1 MLRKFCL
8 LFLGFFVGIS
18 VSQAQLIKEY
28 KAPEKDGFDLVLLGF
43 SSYKSAM
50 NLRRVRAS
58 EPVNIHGHLEQTN
71 ILPAFSHRIEGNV
84 LYASLVHKNV
94 ESENLGKSITSK
106 LFSGERSDFQ
116 HSWDV
121 GLASNFLYHLDF
133 SLGMGVANFDLALL
147 PISQLKVKSASSD
160 VYIHYSS
167 EEPNR
172 VLMDTLLVTLNMGT
186 VDVSSANFTNAKKM
200 IFEVNYGT
208 LNLSFSNGMSTSSQV
223 IAAVGAGKLNLH
235 LPSDSYPIKLKMKTT
250 PMCRTT
256 VPKYLKMIDKETY
269 VTKGYKE
276 NDPKLLELIIDV
288 GVGSLT
294 VE

>member
-1 MLRKFCL
+1 MLRKICL

-18 VSQAQLIKEY
+18 VCQAQLIKEY
-28 KAPEKDGFDLVLLGF
+28 KAPEKNGFDLVHLGF

-84 LYASLVHKNV
+84 LYTSLVHKNV

-106 LFSGERSDFQ
+106 LFSVERSGFE

-121 GLASNFLYHLDF
+121 GLASSFLYHLDF
-133 SLGMGVANFDLALL
+133 SLGMGIANFDLALL

-167 EEPNR
+167 EDPNQ

-208 LNLSFSNGMSTSSQV
+208 LNLSFSNVMSTSSQV